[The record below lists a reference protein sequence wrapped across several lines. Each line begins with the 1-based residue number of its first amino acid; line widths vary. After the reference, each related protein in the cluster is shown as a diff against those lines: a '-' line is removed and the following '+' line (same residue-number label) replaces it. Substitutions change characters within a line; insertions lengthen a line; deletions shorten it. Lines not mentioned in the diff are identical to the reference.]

1 VEAAPARAPSGSLAE
16 ETRLLA
22 RALTSLRRDRDGA
35 AALAVLDRYRS
46 TFPVGLLRP
55 EAARA
60 RVDAL
65 FLLGRRDEAAAALDA
80 LTLEPRG
87 RDLELLLVRAELR
100 GQQDCSAAVADF
112 DRILNAV
119 TSGVLA
125 ERALYGLAVC
135 RAQQGDR
142 LGAERAFQDYLRR
155 FPTGRFA
162 AAAERGSRR

>member
-1 VEAAPARAPSGSLAE
+1 MRSRSGPLAE
-16 ETRLLA
+16 ETRLLE

-35 AALAVLDRYRS
+35 ATLAALDRYQS
-46 TFPVGLLRP
+46 TFPAGLLRP

-65 FLLGRRDEAAAALDA
+65 FLLGRRGEAGEALEA
-80 LTLEPRG
+80 LTLESRG
-87 RDLELLLVRAELR
+87 RDLELLLVRGELR
-100 GQQDCSAAVADF
+100 GQHDCSAAIADF

-135 RAQQGDR
+135 RAQQGDD
-142 LGAERAFQDYLRR
+142 LGARRAFQDYLRR

-162 AAAERGSRR
+162 AAANHSAH